1 MFRMID
7 DTYGME
13 IVVKNE
19 REFRSIVKKCGFEV
33 PELVG
38 QYQEND
44 EGHQVWCLCD
54 PESGNS
60 VLEEFHKAPYNC
72 NYAIMDRFSKKI
84 YNRTRKVTKVKCLYK
99 EYVEVCRDNMMQNNV
114 IIGTWEQ
121 YQGEYVY
128 EDEAMELEDEAL
140 SQ

>member
-1 MFRMID
+1 MFKMVD
-7 DTYGME
+7 DMYGME
-13 IVVKNE
+13 IVIKNE

-72 NYAIMDRFSKKI
+72 NYAIMDRFSCKV
-84 YNRTRKVTKVKCLYK
+84 YNRRKSKFAAMKDYRKHVETCRYSMTRS
-99 EYVEVCRDNMMQNNV
+99 NV
-114 IIGTWEQ
+114 VICTWEQ
-121 YQGEYVY
+121 YQGEYVH
-128 EDEAMELEDEAL
+128 EDEAEELENEAL
-140 SQ
+140 S